1 MTYTLIL
8 GNRLYFSWSI
18 AAYMMV
24 KKFDLSNHV
33 DIQIV
38 LPQEEADVARFLEA
52 FKDALENPE
61 GGRGKRSG
69 RCDVMKARR

>member
-24 KKFDLSNHV
+24 KKFGLSNQV
-33 DIQIV
+33 DI
-38 LPQEEADVARFLEA
+38 
-52 FKDALENPE
+52 
-61 GGRGKRSG
+61 RGS
-69 RCDVMKARR
+69 